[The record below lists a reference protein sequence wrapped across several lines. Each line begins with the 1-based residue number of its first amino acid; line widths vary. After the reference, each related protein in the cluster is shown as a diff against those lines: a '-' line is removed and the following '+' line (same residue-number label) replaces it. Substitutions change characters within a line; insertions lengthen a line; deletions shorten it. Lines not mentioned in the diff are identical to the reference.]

1 MSVKVGVIGVG
12 RIGEHHLRNY
22 SSMHSV
28 QLKGIFDND
37 ASKAAKL
44 AGKYDSQAYA
54 TLDALLDDCDAVSI
68 CVPTVAHHD
77 TFLKVAARGVHALV
91 EKPISLNVE
100 EAGRM
105 IEAARQ
111 NRTIFMVGHVER
123 FNPVILTVRE
133 ILDPEKII
141 YIETQRLGPYPTSG
155 TEIGVVN
162 DLMIHDIDVVHSLI
176 DSDVSDVSS
185 RLIKVVSQT
194 EDIANAQ
201 IVYANGM
208 TAALTAS
215 RVTNFRVRVLNITL
229 KDTYVSADYQTQ
241 EVVVRSGLLP
251 EYIGGK
257 HVSYKQVSAMEIPY
271 VQRGEPLRLE
281 LTHFVECL
289 AEGKTPDVTG
299 ETGKKNLEVALR
311 ILQSGL

>member
-28 QLKGIFDND
+28 KLKGIFDND

>member
-1 MSVKVGVIGVG
+1 MSVKIGVIGVG

-28 QLKGIFDND
+28 KLKGIFDND